1 MNIAE
6 CRKRIEELTKERAAI
21 YESKLQ
27 AIDAE
32 VTKLQ
37 DRIDTICK
45 HHDDFLLVKS
55 DVPEDEYGKALYNSE
70 NYIVTC
76 TICGRRNQVYKSY
89 LEKNLQFTFQDL
101 LNLNYEQS
109 KELR

>member
-6 CRKRIEELTKERAAI
+6 CRKRIEELTKERTAI
-21 YESKLQ
+21 YEARMQ
-27 AIDAE
+27 AIDDE
-32 VTKLQ
+32 VNRLK
-37 DRIDTICK
+37 DKINSICR
-45 HHDDFLLVKS
+45 HHDDFLLVIS